1 MNPHINSK
9 WGKNNFPH
17 FYPSNH
23 CAITR
28 AIHLRFPYPRT
39 IRAQYWFENR
49 ISLEKFWKKSRI
61 SRKINFREIEEPKI
75 SKYSDAKIQNG
86 SYLWLRV
93 CRQSAVERRESCQ
106 RRTDDRQTD
115 HQFFTARRSALIV
128 EWLLS
133 PLLPFPQKL
142 NFPRSQTFHLRE
154 FPRSGSRSGNC
165 FSMTSFRTIVSQ
177 FLPLFNRP
185 RRDSTWF
192 ATRMRPSNIFS
203 KLDQTFPYTLV
214 PSVQSVSKKSLS
226 LSLHFRLPSSFLAA
240 TSVFFDG
247 LRTAAEKEIN
257 RERDRE
263 NGFSLR
269 VVHGRIVL
277 FADNGHR
284 RR

>member
-1 MNPHINSK
+1 MQST
-9 WGKNNFPH
+9 
-17 FYPSNH
+17 YVS
-23 CAITR
+23 
-28 AIHLRFPYPRT
+28 
-39 IRAQYWFENR
+39 
-49 ISLEKFWKKSRI
+49 
-61 SRKINFREIEEPKI
+61 
-75 SKYSDAKIQNG
+75 
-86 SYLWLRV
+86 
-93 CRQSAVERRESCQ
+93 RQSASSVVERRESCQ

-226 LSLHFRLPSSFLAA
+226 LSPLQTSTLVSCRDFRFLRRVA
-240 TSVFFDG
+240 DG
-247 LRTAAEKEIN
+247 C
-257 RERDRE
+257 RERDKQRE
-263 NGFSLR
+263 RQRERFLPTRCSRPNRF
-269 VVHGRIVL
+269 I
-277 FADNGHR
+277 R
-284 RR
+284 RQRASSPVIKTLTEAAAERSKAFRSRRPASSSKLSAKWFTRCEL